1 MAGQVLRAYRTLH
14 GITQKQLA
22 NELGVEARTLRM
34 YENGERALEN
44 ITELQRIAALLAID
58 PEELGLS
65 ARMCD
70 TCTPAQIYE
79 VVERVWSLIPQAR
92 LSEAHTTIDALLCRL
107 QKAQKAQQAPSSEDH
122 EYLHA
127 WACAHNVAGYV
138 KSMVCKVVEA
148 GLVSQHFQ
156 EAARIACSI
165 DDQTLLNIALSQ
177 YAELLRRQNK
187 IQQCLLYLEKARI
200 DTPHAHAL
208 AQSNNARLLARAYL
222 HNKDFDGFERQ
233 MQRAEELA
241 RSASE
246 ITSNTLT
253 LHCLL
258 QYPQTDR
265 RKSSN
270 FVPLP
275 DLPDMNNDT
284 RTVPKRSSDL
294 ALGMVYEEYGRGY
307 GRAGKLEKSLHYLE
321 LAATHLPA
329 HNLWDM
335 LLKAARAEAL
345 IYSGAITEGMRFA
358 VEVAHL
364 AQMYGHQWLLE
375 RLYYLQCYLDDQ
387 ALLMSRASRSL
398 NDVLHGQVEA

>member
-1 MAGQVLRAYRTLH
+1 
-14 GITQKQLA
+14 
-22 NELGVEARTLRM
+22 
-34 YENGERALEN
+34 
-44 ITELQRIAALLAID
+44 
-58 PEELGLS
+58 
-65 ARMCD
+65 
-70 TCTPAQIYE
+70 
-79 VVERVWSLIPQAR
+79 
-92 LSEAHTTIDALLCRL
+92 AHTTIDTLLRNL
-107 QKAQKAQQAPSSEDH
+107 QKSLPGEDP
-122 EYLHA
+122 EFLHA
-127 WACAHNVAGYV
+127 CACAHNVAGYV
-138 KSMVCKVVEA
+138 KAIVCKTAEV
-148 GLVSQHFQ
+148 GRVSQHFQ
-156 EAARIACSI
+156 DMARIACII

-187 IQQCLLYLEKARI
+187 IQQCIMYLEKVRI

-222 HNKDFDGFERQ
+222 HNKDFSGFERQ
-233 MQRAEELA
+233 MQCAEELA
-241 RSASE
+241 QSVGE
-246 ITSNTLT
+246 IALQHPQT
-253 LHCLL
+253 L

-265 RKSSN
+265 RESSN
-270 FVPLP
+270 FILLP
-275 DLPDMNNDT
+275 ALPIMNNDT
-284 RTVPKRSSDL
+284 RTVRKRSSDL

-345 IYSGAITEGMRFA
+345 IYSGAITEGMQFA

-375 RLYYLQCYLDDQ
+375 RLYHLQCYLDDQ

-398 NDVLHGQVEA
+398 NDVLHGQADA